1 MFLKRKTLL
10 AAGLMT
16 ACLALNAGATQ
27 ARAGVPM
34 RDPAPPARGIDFALN
49 ERGDPN
55 ALPPNTPDQKS
66 DRYILIL
73 SAKSIAEDTASGARG
88 PAGLAL
94 RRAAIAAQQAQA
106 IAALAAVAPRATVEG
121 RFSITLNGL
130 VVRAN
135 GEKPAVFATLPGVAS
150 AQAERIRRIALNDS
164 VPLIGAPAVWA
175 TLDGQGNAVNGRGIR
190 IAILDTGIDYTHPDL
205 GGCLGPTCKVIT
217 GYNATLGNW
226 NVLDPNG
233 HGTHVAGIA
242 AANGALKGVAPGAS
256 LLAYAVCSAAGACA
270 DADVIEGLERAADP
284 DGNGDPADHAEVAN
298 LSLGGP
304 GSPDDALS
312 QAVDHAVD
320 LGIVVVVA
328 SGNDGPR
335 YLALGSPGVARKAL
349 TVGAT
354 SKTDG
359 LASFSAR
366 GPVPAVLED
375 LKPDLVAPG
384 AQITS
389 TVSASGQYG
398 NPSRYANLSGTSM
411 AAPHAAGAAAL
422 LRQAHPGWSA
432 LEIKSALMNAGV
444 DLGFTPFEQG
454 AGRLQVDRAAAAPF
468 IASPGSLGFGAP
480 RMGGSAALSVTLRNV
495 TTVTQTINLSA
506 TASLVSNGVLP
517 PVDPATPVSAPVL
530 SAYSVTLAPG
540 ASAAVVVTP
549 VIAND
554 AAEGYYA
561 GAVFASASGRTARIP
576 LAYALLSQVVVRV
589 IDVDGSNWIDDF
601 GAISLFQTNER
612 AARFAAPGMPIT
624 THVASG
630 LYNVHAFARGSTYY
644 AGTLYPGT
652 PMTPLILM
660 TQTVVAANSAT
671 EIALRAADA
680 AVIAFDTRDPAGDP
694 TLVHNWRAAFAAS
707 AYTASLNVSSIDF
720 SLPGALYALPAQI
733 PMRVS
738 PPAPGVTLSLGFN
751 AYGYTRPMSRFVAE
765 AARSGLIA
773 PAAAAPTSWADE
785 ALSLDWSFSAGAP
798 LPGTIGL
805 SPAGAL
811 TRETR
816 LDAHGPAPVAQY
828 SGAPFATGES
838 ISLSQGG
845 VLGGRMPGAQRTL
858 YTRGGGLIRYLEG
871 DALAGRQTTIG
882 AAGSAPLR
890 LGGMS
895 IFPAVTFSPTAEAFL
910 IGTPLF
916 GTDRGGLLRWGEAA
930 SLTLSLDGSP
940 VGAISLCETRAKCAD
955 RATESIP
962 LAGPGEYRVTISSTH
977 ATGIGRLNRIAA
989 GFVLP
994 AADPRPPVVTGLDLP
1009 QRYLPNVPLSLTVAM
1024 TGAGWPIAQTEGR
1037 YSLDEGA
1044 SWAPLAITAG
1054 VDGYVGA
1061 LDPYGAPS
1069 VSLAFT
1075 ITDQAGNWLA
1085 WETIPAA
1092 QRAIPVTLT
1101 ATAAATALVF
1111 GDLAQTVRVTGTLAG
1126 RSALPAGLIALPIVA
1141 SVNGRRVGLI
1151 FPDAGGAFDAR
1162 LPLLTREVFDA
1173 PGEGILRLAFDAMLY
1188 APVMVELPLRA
1199 FTETSRLM
1207 LPRVGR

>member
-1 MFLKRKTLL
+1 MFLNYKTPFL
-10 AAGLMT
+10 AGIVV
-16 ACLALNAGATQ
+16 ACLALNSGATQ
-27 ARAGVPM
+27 ARAAVPW
-34 RDPAPPARGIDFALN
+34 RDPDQTHLASGYALDEIGGPVN
-49 ERGDPN
+49 RD
-55 ALPPNTPDQKS
+55 ALPS
-66 DRYILIL
+66 GRYILIL
-73 SAKSIAEDTASGARG
+73 SGPSLSEDDAPGARG

-94 RRAAIAAQQAQA
+94 RRAAIAVQQAKA
-106 IAALAAVAPRATVEG
+106 SAALAAVAPRATVE
-121 RFSITLNGL
+121 RSFRMTLNAL

-135 GEKPAVFATLPGVAS
+135 GDDPAVFALLPGVAS
-150 AQAERIRRIALNDS
+150 VWAERMRRIALSDS
-164 VPLIGAPAVWA
+164 VELIGAPTVWA
-175 TLDGQGNAVNGRGIR
+175 TLDGMGNPVDGRGMR

-226 NVLDPNG
+226 NVLDLNG

-242 AANGALKGVAPGAS
+242 AANGGLKGVAPGAS
-256 LLAYAVCSAAGACA
+256 LLAYTVCNVAGACA

-284 DGNGDPADHAEVAN
+284 DGNGDPADHVDVAN

-320 LGIVVVVA
+320 LGMLVVVA
-328 SGNDGPR
+328 AGNDGPR
-335 YLALGSPGVARKAL
+335 YLAVGSPGVARKAL

-354 SKTDG
+354 SKTDR
-359 LASFSAR
+359 LATFSAR

-389 TVSASGQYG
+389 TVSAFGQYG

-422 LRQAHPGWSA
+422 VRQAHPDWTA
-432 LEIKSALMNAGV
+432 LEIKSALMNTGL
-444 DLGFTPFEQG
+444 DIGLTPFEQG
-454 AGRLQVDRAAAAPF
+454 SGRLQVDRAAPAAF
-468 IASPGSLGFGAP
+468 IASPGSLGYGAP
-480 RMGGSAALSVTLRNV
+480 RMGGSAALSLTLRNV
-495 TTVTQTINLSA
+495 TTLTQTINLSA
-506 TASLVSNGVLP
+506 TAGLVSNGVLQP
-517 PVDPATPVSAPVL
+517 LAPATPVSAPVL
-530 SAYSVTLAPG
+530 SAYSVMLAPG
-540 ASAAVVVTP
+540 ANATVMVTL

-554 AAEGYYA
+554 SAEGYYA
-561 GAVFASASGRTARIP
+561 GAVFASGGGRMARIP

-589 IDVDGSNWIDDF
+589 IDVDGLEWIDDF
-601 GAISLFQTNER
+601 GAISLIQPNER

-624 THVASG
+624 AHVASG
-630 LYNVHAFARGSTYY
+630 LYNVHAFARGSAYY
-644 AGTLYPGT
+644 AGTLYPGAFI
-652 PMTPLILM
+652 TPLVLM
-660 TQTVVAANSAT
+660 TQTVIAPNSAT
-671 EIALRAADA
+671 DIDLRAADA
-680 AVIAFDTRDPAGDP
+680 AVVALDTRDPAGDP
-694 TLVHNWRAAFAAS
+694 TLVHNWRAAFAGP

-720 SLPGALYALPAQI
+720 TLPGALYALPAHI
-733 PMRVS
+733 PMRIS

-765 AARSGLIA
+765 SARTGLIA
-773 PAAAAPTSWADE
+773 PAAAALTSWADE
-785 ALSLDWSFSAGAP
+785 ALSLDWAFAAGDP
-798 LPGTIGL
+798 LPGTLGL
-805 SPAGAL
+805 SSAGAL

-816 LDAHGPAPVAQY
+816 LDAHGAAPVAQY
-828 SGAPFATGES
+828 AGASFAAGEF
-838 ISLSQGG
+838 ISLSASG
-845 VLGGRMPGAQRTL
+845 VFGGRIPGAQRTL

-871 DALAGRQTTIG
+871 DTLAGRQTTIG
-882 AAGSAPLR
+882 ASGSALLR

-895 IFPAVTFSPTAEAFL
+895 IYPAVTFSSTAEALL

-940 VGAISLCETRAKCAD
+940 IGTIALCETRGKCAE
-955 RATESIP
+955 RATESML
-962 LAGPGEYRVTISSTH
+962 LAGPGQYRVMISSTH
-977 ATGIGRLNRIAA
+977 ATGIGRLNRVEA

-1009 QRYLPNVPLSLTVAM
+1009 QRYLPNAPLSFTI
-1024 TGAGWPIAQTEGR
+1024 TISGAGWPVTQAEGR

-1044 SWAPLAITAG
+1044 SWAPLTVTLGAG
-1054 VDGYVGA
+1054 GYLGA
-1061 LDPYGAPS
+1061 LDPAGAPS

-1075 ITDQAGNWLA
+1075 VTDQAGNWLA

-1101 ATAAATALVF
+1101 ATAEATALVY
-1111 GDLAQTVRVTGTLAG
+1111 GDLTQSVRVSGTLAG

-1141 SVNGRRVGLI
+1141 TANGRRIGLI
-1151 FPDAGGAFDAR
+1151 FQDAGGAFDAR
-1162 LPLLTREVFDA
+1162 LPIVTREVFDA
-1173 PGEGILRLAFDAMLY
+1173 PGDGVLRLEFDAMLY
-1188 APVMVELPLRA
+1188 APSSVDLPLRA
-1199 FTETSRLM
+1199 FAETSRLM